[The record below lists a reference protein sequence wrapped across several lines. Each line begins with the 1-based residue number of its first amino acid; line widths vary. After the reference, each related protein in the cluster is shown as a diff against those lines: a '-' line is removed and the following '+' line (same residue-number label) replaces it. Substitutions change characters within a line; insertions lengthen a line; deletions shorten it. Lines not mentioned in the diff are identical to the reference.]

1 MGDGREDR
9 AAIVAGGAAVRCVA
23 GGHAQVSSFKA
34 GIEAGR
40 RCGTQWQTDGRAVQ
54 AVLEC
59 SGFHC
64 RGRAC
69 DAAYGDR
76 RETSHCNLSQSGHL
90 PLQCFVPNTRR
101 IISHGACLVG
111 DTPTVI
117 KLWQTAPKSNRYLH
131 LKAGETSFPRRELQK
146 CHEIDPLCGIAATTK
161 NAVQSR
167 YLQSFAAAN
176 CRPFGQPLRY
186 VPPSTA
192 PSQKSDLR

>member
-1 MGDGREDR
+1 MAGRTALPSCR
-9 AAIVAGGAAVRCVA
+9 RRGRCCAAS
-23 GGHAQVSSFKA
+23 GHAEVSGFKA

-40 RCGTQWQTDGRAVQ
+40 RCGTQWQTDGRAIQ

-117 KLWQTAPKSNRYLH
+117 KLWQTTPKSNRYLH

-146 CHEIDPLCGIAATTK
+146 CHEIDP
-161 NAVQSR
+161 R
-167 YLQSFAAAN
+167 AN
-176 CRPFGQPLRY
+176 CRENKKRGQIRY
-186 VPPSTA
+186 LSLLQSATVAHLDSRCATFRRQ
-192 PSQKSDLR
+192 PSQAKNPI